1 MFERLSTT
9 REPLICHGHYLLPKK
24 CYRPIRWRVNRVRE
38 AAWKKNSWVEYLVND
53 DEIGPL
59 LHARIRV
66 RESLARIGE
75 SRILRPEWL
84 PKLASSTLADRGEKK
99 KNNVLLAESCTN
111 GCANGKKPDMFYFFS
126 TPYFLSSFVYLQ
138 PILNRFA
145 KMKLPRKVIEDHLLL
160 IIRRRRY
167 FTITNLVIYH
177 RTCSSTCLALKHKRV
192 VKYAYYRPIKDSFV
206 PVAVDRIR
214 GSKQRREIFDFWFS
228 FDSANVVD
236 GSYVE
241 IGGSLGDANF

>member
-84 PKLASSTLADRGEKK
+84 PKLASSTLVDRGEKK
-99 KNNVLLAESCTN
+99 KKTICW
-111 GCANGKKPDMFYFFS
+111 
-126 TPYFLSSFVYLQ
+126 
-138 PILNRFA
+138 
-145 KMKLPRKVIEDHLLL
+145 RKVAPMAAPMAKNPICSIFSRPRISYLLSF
-160 IIRRRRY
+160 ICSRYWTVSRRW
-167 FTITNLVIYH
+167 
-177 RTCSSTCLALKHKRV
+177 
-192 VKYAYYRPIKDSFV
+192 SFHG
-206 PVAVDRIR
+206 R
-214 GSKQRREIFDFWFS
+214 
-228 FDSANVVD
+228 
-236 GSYVE
+236 
-241 IGGSLGDANF
+241 

>member
-1 MFERLSTT
+1 M
-9 REPLICHGHYLLPKK
+9 
-24 CYRPIRWRVNRVRE
+24 
-38 AAWKKNSWVEYLVND
+38 
-53 DEIGPL
+53 
-59 LHARIRV
+59 
-66 RESLARIGE
+66 
-75 SRILRPEWL
+75 
-84 PKLASSTLADRGEKK
+84 PKLASSTLADRGEK

-177 RTCSSTCLALKHKRV
+177 RTCSSTYLALKHKRV

-206 PVAVDRIR
+206 AVAVDRIR
-214 GSKQRREIFDFWFS
+214 GSKQRREIFDF
-228 FDSANVVD
+228 
-236 GSYVE
+236 
-241 IGGSLGDANF
+241 